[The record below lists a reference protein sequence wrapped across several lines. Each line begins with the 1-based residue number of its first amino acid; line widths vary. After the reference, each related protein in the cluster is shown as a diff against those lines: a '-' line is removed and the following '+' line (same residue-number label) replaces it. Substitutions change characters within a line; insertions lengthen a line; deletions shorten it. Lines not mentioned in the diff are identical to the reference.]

1 MNDNLTKIRPGNVK
15 NFEIRCDFCGYT
27 LKGNIVNDIV
37 CRANDLGWKYD
48 YENDRVICRNCQKES
63 KMNNNLLA
71 LIDGR
76 DKAKASVAAYEKRIM
91 AIICDAVRDIIPDLE
106 GWLGTPDNP
115 NKMIFLSE
123 QFGHCYE
130 RMPKEKNENW
140 ENLHSLIE
148 EIFPEL
154 RYQLDD
160 NDIYLSPEEQIKIIK
175 RLKKLRGEKNE
186 KKKS

>member
-1 MNDNLTKIRPGNVK
+1 MASD
-15 NFEIRCDFCGYT
+15 
-27 LKGNIVNDIV
+27 
-37 CRANDLGWKYD
+37 
-48 YENDRVICRNCQKES
+48 
-63 KMNNNLLA
+63 LLA
-71 LIDGR
+71 LIDGW

-154 RYQLDD
+154 EYQLED
-160 NDIYLSPEEQIKIIK
+160 NDIYLSPEEQAKIIE
-175 RLKKLRGEKNE
+175 RLKKLRGSIRGE
-186 KKKS
+186 KK